1 MQCFLSTFILRIAQ
15 FNSGVTKCDQH
26 SPYGTTGEKKTQEL
40 DTSLIASI
48 PKSLLRTLRTFAQQ
62 EATRGLVL
70 CQMTALLVL
79 DPAPAAKLEGK
90 SGGQAGQ
97 QWVLTQSLPQSFLV
111 YSISNAIQY
120 IEFVYMYHIYI
131 HNTYYP
137 ILSHTIPYYP
147 ILSHYIT
154 IFWPITENPPGGRIC
169 SLCHFHHERCAGL
182 PRPRGATS
190 YGATG
195 NPKQKCPTPSS
206 SNLWFFIHIHI
217 HIYIYISIYIY

>member
-1 MQCFLSTFILRIAQ
+1 MWSTFSIRY
-15 FNSGVTKCDQH
+15 NR
-26 SPYGTTGEKKTQEL
+26 KKTQEL

-131 HNTYYP
+131 YII
-137 ILSHTIPYYP
+137 ILSHTIPLY
-147 ILSHYIT
+147 HYFLAHHWKNTAGGPHLFALPLPSWKVRRIASSQDV
-154 IFWPITENPPGGRIC
+154 PGVPP
-169 SLCHFHHERCAGL
+169 
-182 PRPRGATS
+182 
-190 YGATG
+190 ATG
-195 NPKQKCPTPSS
+195 EAPSS
-206 SNLWFFIHIHI
+206 HSWFFI
-217 HIYIYISIYIY
+217 IYT

>member
-1 MQCFLSTFILRIAQ
+1 MWSTFSIRY
-15 FNSGVTKCDQH
+15 NR
-26 SPYGTTGEKKTQEL
+26 KKTQEL

-131 HNTYYP
+131 HNN
-137 ILSHTIPYYP
+137 TIPYYP
-147 ILSHYIT
+147 ILSHT
-154 IFWPITENPPGGRIC
+154 ISLYHYFLAHHWKPAGGPHLFALPLPSWKVRRIA
-169 SLCHFHHERCAGL
+169 SSQGCHQLR
-182 PRPRGATS
+182 R
-190 YGATG
+190 YGKPQT
-195 NPKQKCPTPSS
+195 KMSDTIIQ
-206 SNLWFFIHIHI
+206 
-217 HIYIYISIYIY
+217 

>member
-1 MQCFLSTFILRIAQ
+1 MQCFLSTFILHIAQ

-26 SPYGTTGEKKTQEL
+26 SPYGTTGKKTQEL

-131 HNTYYP
+131 HNN
-137 ILSHTIPYYP
+137 TIPYYP
-147 ILSHYIT
+147 IISLFFGPSLKKHRRGAASVRSATSIMKGA
-154 IFWPITENPPGGRIC
+154 PDCLVPGC
-169 SLCHFHHERCAGL
+169 
-182 PRPRGATS
+182 PRGATS
-190 YGATG
+190 
-195 NPKQKCPTPSS
+195 NRRSPIQS
-206 SNLWFFIHIHI
+206 FVVFHHIHI
-217 HIYIYISIYIY
+217 VYI